1 MKKLVLLCILLS
13 SFAMA
18 RFDCCARKRATVKK
32 EETSLIFS
40 VGVIRAED
48 ETLLKKAS
56 TALAKESITLQV
68 KKWDSREHANEAL
81 AKGFV
86 DGLYIDSLRFN
97 PDSEKKE
104 VILRLKKEI
113 GNFSP

>member
-1 MKKLVLLCILLS
+1 
-13 SFAMA
+13 MA
-18 RFDCCARKRATVKK
+18 RFDCCARKHATVKK
-32 EETSLIFS
+32 EETSLSFS

-56 TALAKESITLQV
+56 ASLAKESITLHV
-68 KKWDSREHANEAL
+68 KKWDSRENANEAL

-97 PDSEKKE
+97 SDTDKKE
-104 VILRLKKEI
+104 VLLRLKKEI
-113 GNFSP
+113 GK